1 MKNFWIAT
9 VLLFFAITLTAVNA
23 FWVQREMQSLSAL
36 AAEDDARAAAD
47 RFEKAE
53 PFLALTVNHV
63 ILEQAQNAVL
73 EMTVYENVS
82 PADYLASRERF
93 LAALREIEE
102 GEKFNISN
110 IF

>member
-9 VLLFFAITLTAVNA
+9 VLLVLAVALTSVNA
-23 FWVQREMQSLSAL
+23 FWVQREMQALSAL
-36 AAEDDARAAAD
+36 AAENDTQAVSD
-47 RFEKAE
+47 RFESAE
-53 PFLALTVNHV
+53 PYLALTVNHV

-82 PADYLASRERF
+82 HADYLASRERF

>member
-1 MKNFWIAT
+1 MKNFWIALILLLLT
-9 VLLFFAITLTAVNA
+9 VALTAVNA

-36 AAEDDARAAAD
+36 AAGNDAQAAAD

-73 EMTVYENVS
+73 EMTVYEDVS